1 MQWHAGRACMCVAN
15 ECLSV
20 CRPTP
25 LIPKALAAVLI
36 ARSAFLG
43 STAVPLS
50 VVNTR
55 PVSTQIEAALSRSS
69 SWLALI
75 DRNSA
80 TLVGERGTS
89 RRERS
94 VLGSLMTRVR

>member
-1 MQWHAGRACMCVAN
+1 MCVAN

-20 CRPTP
+20 CRPTSA
-25 LIPKALAAVLI
+25 IPEDLAAVLI

-43 STAVPLS
+43 STAVPIC
-50 VVNTR
+50 VVKTW
-55 PVSTQIEAALSRSS
+55 PVSTQIEAALSRSTA
-69 SWLALI
+69 WLTLT

-80 TLVGERGTS
+80 TVAGESGTS

-94 VLGSLMTRVR
+94 VLGSPMTHVPVEPR